1 MPLPSLST
9 HMVFFCCRTCVNAL
23 VVRGRGGGCM
33 DESMQREG
41 YVIGSFFIRA
51 YLLYKSKHRTGW
63 VHTVR
68 REGGGGKGL
77 GSNTHLA
84 CSF

>member
-1 MPLPSLST
+1 
-9 HMVFFCCRTCVNAL
+9 
-23 VVRGRGGGCM
+23 M
-33 DESMQREG
+33 DESRQREG

-68 REGGGGKGL
+68 REGGGVRVWGL
-77 GSNTHLA
+77 IRILRVHSSVRETVQDESILRKRFYL
-84 CSF
+84 SPP

>member
-1 MPLPSLST
+1 
-9 HMVFFCCRTCVNAL
+9 
-23 VVRGRGGGCM
+23 M

-84 CSF
+84 GSF